1 MKKHATWLLFAVGV
15 LLMSNA
21 RAWACAVCQ
30 GDPDSEL
37 VKGAEAG
44 VILLRLFFVRHRRF
58 TFSHIPASRSCSN
71 SFLSSSLS
79 FSGSTGCTRA

>member
-1 MKKHATWLLFAVGV
+1 MKKHAAHWMLAVAV

-21 RAWACAVCQ
+21 SAWACAVCQ

-44 VILLRLFFVRHRRF
+44 VLLLAVLTYGLFMGFAGVFVTWFVRSRRQ
-58 TFSHIPASRSCSN
+58 A
-71 SFLSSSLS
+71 
-79 FSGSTGCTRA
+79 

>member
-1 MKKHATWLLFAVGV
+1 MKRPITYLLLAAGV

-44 VILLRLFFVRHRRF
+44 VILLAVVTYGLLMGFAGFFVTCIVRARRQ
-58 TFSHIPASRSCSN
+58 A
-71 SFLSSSLS
+71 
-79 FSGSTGCTRA
+79 

>member
-1 MKKHATWLLFAVGV
+1 MKKTVTYLLLAVGV

-30 GDPDSEL
+30 GDPDSEM

-44 VILLRLFFVRHRRF
+44 VILLAVLTYGLLMGFVGFFVTCIVRSRRQ
-58 TFSHIPASRSCSN
+58 A
-71 SFLSSSLS
+71 
-79 FSGSTGCTRA
+79 